1 MKFRSQLR
9 TGLVCLS
16 SLLCLLPVFASR
28 GFAEDTKAVE
38 REYPISLLAAK
49 TSLQEL
55 GAYTGSRLP
64 NLDGFIKA
72 EGISLE
78 QYQRPYYEFKIDL
91 VPTTQDRTTVRVT
104 AKISAWYA
112 GTGDQPG
119 YKVLETNGRL
129 EGDLLDR
136 LSEYLQ
142 KNPAPVFDPTAL
154 SQQIAEAHQQRLE
167 AEQRIAVL
175 DQRINQQTPAAEEQN
190 VPEFANVVKTDTP
203 VLSAPAD
210 RAPVLLRAYPE
221 DEFEVL
227 GHRGAW
233 LQVKVDDD
241 QSGWIQQSLVRN
253 DRAFSAN
260 QPDHGTTA
268 TLSLDGFTVL
278 RENTQPFSGDWISLK
293 GKTARYIFVRPVGS
307 SINSSP
313 TNKLRFAQ
321 AMFNER
327 GREALHLSHSSVD
340 GIVIV
345 FLDQG
350 GGVAASTLQDV
361 RLWLSGALSNPAFLK
376 KCSLDPPSQ
385 FAAVRSLRR
394 PGAN

>member
-1 MKFRSQLR
+1 MKPPSYSRV
-9 TGLVCLS
+9 TACLVAAFCV
-16 SLLCLLPVFASR
+16 LLVTVSNT
-28 GFAEDTKAVE
+28 FAEDVKTVE

-64 NLDGFIKA
+64 NLDGFIKT
-72 EGISLE
+72 EGINLE

-91 VPTTQDRTTVRVT
+91 VPTAQDRTTVRVT

-142 KNPAPVFDPTAL
+142 KNPAPVVDPTAL
-154 SQQIAEAHQQRLE
+154 SQQIAEAHQQRIE
-167 AEQRIAVL
+167 AEQRVSAL
-175 DQRINQQTPAAEEQN
+175 EQRTDQQTPAATEETF
-190 VPEFANVVKTDTP
+190 PEFANVVKP
-203 VLSAPAD
+203 RAAVLSSPTE
-210 RAPVLLRAYPE
+210 RASVLIRAQLE

-227 GHRGAW
+227 EHRGTW
-233 LQVKVDDD
+233 LQVRVDDSK
-241 QSGWIQQSLVRN
+241 SGWIQQSWVRVA
-253 DRAFSAN
+253 RAVSATE
-260 QPDHGTTA
+260 PDHA
-268 TLSLDGFTVL
+268 TSATGSLDGFTIL
-278 RENTQPFSGDWISLK
+278 RENTQPFSGDWISLH
-293 GKTARYIFVRPVGS
+293 GKSARYIFVRPVGS

-313 TNKLRFAQ
+313 INKLRFAQ
-321 AMFNER
+321 AMFSER
-327 GREALHLSHSSVD
+327 GRETLHISHSSVE

-350 GGVAASTLQDV
+350 GGVAAATLEDV
-361 RLWLSGALSNPAFLK
+361 RLWLSGTLTSPAFLK

-385 FAAVRSLRR
+385 FVEKAHPKL
-394 PGAN
+394 